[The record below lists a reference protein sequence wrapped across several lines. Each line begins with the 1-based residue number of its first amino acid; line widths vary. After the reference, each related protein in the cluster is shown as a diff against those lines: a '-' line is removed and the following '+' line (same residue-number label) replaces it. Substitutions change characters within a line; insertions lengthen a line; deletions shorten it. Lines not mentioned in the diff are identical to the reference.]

1 MIYGKLGNKIDQGNT
16 ELGGKIDGVNS
27 RMDTLATELG
37 NKIDQGNTELGT
49 RVDRVNSRIDQVY
62 ELLLPMNQ

>member
-1 MIYGKLGNKIDQGNT
+1 MISGKLDNKIDHVNT
-16 ELGGKIDGVNS
+16 ELGGRIDRVNS
-27 RMDTLATELG
+27 CMDTLATELG
-37 NKIDQGNTELGT
+37 NKIDQGNTELGG

>member
-16 ELGGKIDGVNS
+16 ELGG
-27 RMDTLATELG
+27 
-37 NKIDQGNTELGT
+37 

-62 ELLLPMNQ
+62 ELLLPVNQ